1 MDSGKRNK
9 TDGKLSQKEM
19 KQSEVTKLGV
29 LKVEEKGENYQKM
42 EKLTRRKQS
51 LVNFSFYRGNQ
62 PGPLSVTQTL
72 PWLYGYVTQGNSHST
87 EPLLLIKYCISSSW
101 AFILQAASFD
111 VITGASLSTLT
122 VESNGSYLNF
132 GLKLNNQV
140 QSVSTDGPKMQMT
153 LCHLSIFYI
162 S

>member
-1 MDSGKRNK
+1 
-9 TDGKLSQKEM
+9 
-19 KQSEVTKLGV
+19 
-29 LKVEEKGENYQKM
+29 
-42 EKLTRRKQS
+42 
-51 LVNFSFYRGNQ
+51 
-62 PGPLSVTQTL
+62 
-72 PWLYGYVTQGNSHST
+72 
-87 EPLLLIKYCISSSW
+87 
-101 AFILQAASFD
+101 

-122 VESNGSYLNF
+122 VESNGSYLNL